1 MKRAFFFSSIGV
13 IILTP
18 VFVLVSPAKT
28 TGESTT
34 TNYVIIL
41 YTPTNYQSPNEILVF
56 YGSGQQKEEL
66 KLKTGE
72 TPDNRVIDLLN
83 KFKNE
88 GYDLVSVGQSH
99 YNIYNDRQ
107 EAEIACFLVK
117 R

>member
-1 MKRAFFFSSIGV
+1 MKRTFFFSFIGV
-13 IILTP
+13 ILLTI
-18 VFVLVSPAKT
+18 VFVLRSPAKT
-28 TGESTT
+28 TSEQTVTT
-34 TNYVIIL
+34 HALIR
-41 YTPTNYQSPNEILVF
+41 YTPTNYESPNEILIF

-88 GYDLVSVGQSH
+88 GYDLVSVGQGH